1 MDRSRIAVEEGSRA
15 EGVLRYSASDRANQ
29 IINFGDSEIDRAGIE
44 REGKGKGREGDRYVS
59 REIRDG
65 MIKMTGWGYSE

>member
-29 IINFGDSEIDRAGIE
+29 IMNFEDSGIDRAGIE
-44 REGKGKGREGDRYVS
+44 REGKGIGTLAET
-59 REIRDG
+59 E
-65 MIKMTGWGYSE
+65 

>member
-44 REGKGKGREGDRYVS
+44 RGRGRGKGRGGDRYVS
-59 REIRDG
+59 RDG
-65 MIKMTGWGYSE
+65 MIKLTGWGYSE